1 MFHESWPQSIFLSLA
16 LVNETYSVEF
26 LAQYGSQIKATPAV
40 SLLFSFIVVMS
51 FLAVNLF
58 YSILFINVFCF
69 D

>member
-26 LAQYGSQIKATPAV
+26 LAQYGSKIKATPTV
-40 SLLFSFIVVMS
+40 SLLFSFIVMS

>member
-1 MFHESWPQSIFLSLA
+1 MFHESWPQSTFLSLA

-26 LAQYGSQIKATPAV
+26 LAQYVSKIKATPAV
-40 SLLFSFIVVMS
+40 SLLVVVVMN

-58 YSILFINVFCF
+58 HSILFINVFCF

>member
-1 MFHESWPQSIFLSLA
+1 MFHESWPKSIFLSLA

-26 LAQYGSQIKATPAV
+26 LAQYGSKIIATPAV
-40 SLLFSFIVVMS
+40 SLLVVIVVVMN

-58 YSILFINVFCF
+58 HSILFINVFCF

>member
-26 LAQYGSQIKATPAV
+26 LAQYVSKIKATPAV
-40 SLLFSFIVVMS
+40 SLLVVVVMN

-58 YSILFINVFCF
+58 HSILFINVFYF

>member
-26 LAQYGSQIKATPAV
+26 LAQYVSKIKATPAV
-40 SLLFSFIVVMS
+40 SLLVVVVMN

-58 YSILFINVFCF
+58 HSILFINVFCF
-69 D
+69 G